1 LRQKNMETREELII
15 SEIKKN
21 PGIRFREVMEKI
33 NLSNGVL
40 SYYVRKLETNGQIKS
55 QRTTRVSRFFI
66 NDMTEEEAKIVSRL
80 RQTTPKDILIT
91 LLENDR
97 LTFQE
102 IVSNVKKA
110 SATVSFY
117 LSKLVNDGIVDYKKI
132 ELKKSYYIVEKQ
144 RIANLITEYHP
155 DVIENASDN
164 LADIMSSL

>member
-1 LRQKNMETREELII
+1 MQTREELII

-40 SYYVRKLETNGQIKS
+40 SYYIRKLEDNGVIKTK
-55 QRTTRVSRFFI
+55 RTTRVSRFFVD
-66 NDMTEEEAKIVSRL
+66 DMTEEESKVVSRL
-80 RQTTPKDILIT
+80 RQTTPKAILIT

-97 LTFQE
+97 LEFQE
-102 IVSNVKKA
+102 IVSNVGKA

-117 LSKLVNDGIVDYKKI
+117 LSKLVSDEIVAYKKVD
-132 ELKKSYYIVEKQ
+132 LKKNYFIVEKQ

-155 DVIENASDN
+155 DVIESASDN

>member
-1 LRQKNMETREELII
+1 MANMESREELIV

-40 SYYVRKLETNGQIKS
+40 SYYVRKLENNGVIKT

-66 NDMTEEEAKIVSRL
+66 NDMTEEESKVASRL
-80 RQTTPKDILIT
+80 RQTTPKAILVS
-91 LLENDR
+91 LLEND
-97 LTFQE
+97 TMEFQE
-102 IVSNVKKA
+102 IVSSVGKA

-117 LSKLVNDGIVDYKKI
+117 LSKLVNDGIVFQEI
-132 ELKKSYYIVEKQ
+132 NLKKRYFVVEKQ

-155 DVIENASDN
+155 DVVESASDN

>member
-1 LRQKNMETREELII
+1 MGSREELII

-21 PGIRFREVMEKI
+21 PGIRFREVMGKI
-33 NLSNGVL
+33 SLSNGVL
-40 SYYVRKLETNGQIKS
+40 SYYVRKLEDSGVIRT

-66 NDMTEEEAKIVSRL
+66 NDMTEEESKIVSRL
-80 RQTTPKDILIT
+80 RQTTPKAILVT

-97 LTFQE
+97 LEFQE
-102 IVSNVKKA
+102 IVSNVGKA

-117 LSKLVNDGIVDYKKI
+117 LAKLVNDEIVSYKKVN
-132 ELKKSYYIVEKQ
+132 LKKNYFIVEKK

-155 DVIENASDN
+155 DVMETASDN

>member
-1 LRQKNMETREELII
+1 MGTREELII

-40 SYYVRKLETNGQIKS
+40 SYYVRKLENNGTIKT
-55 QRTTRVSRFFI
+55 QRTTRVSRFFV
-66 NDMTEEEAKIVSRL
+66 NDMTEEESKVVSRL
-80 RQTTPKDILIT
+80 RQTTPKAILVT
-91 LLENDR
+91 LLENDK
-97 LTFQE
+97 LEFQE
-102 IVSNVKKA
+102 IVSNVGKA

-117 LSKLVNDGIVDYKKI
+117 LTKLVNDEIVAYKKVD
-132 ELKKSYYIVEKQ
+132 LKKQYFIVEKQ

-155 DVIENASDN
+155 DVIESASDN

>member
-1 LRQKNMETREELII
+1 MESREEQII
-15 SEIKKN
+15 LEIKKN

-40 SYYVRKLETNGQIKS
+40 SYYVKKLEDNGIIKTK
-55 QRTTRVSRFFI
+55 RTTRVSRFFI
-66 NDMTEEEAKIVSRL
+66 NDMTEEESKLVSRL
-80 RQTTPKDILIT
+80 RQSTPKAILIT

-97 LTFQE
+97 LKFQE
-102 IVSNVKKA
+102 IVSNVGKA
-110 SATVSFY
+110 NATVSFY
-117 LSKLVNDGIVDYKKI
+117 LSKLVSDEIVNYKKVD
-132 ELKKSYYIVEKQ
+132 LKKNYFIVEKQ

>member
-1 LRQKNMETREELII
+1 LANMESREELIV
-15 SEIKKN
+15 SEIKRN
-21 PGIRFREVMEKI
+21 PGSRFREVMEKI

-40 SYYVRKLETNGQIKS
+40 SYYVRKLENNGVIKT

-66 NDMTEEEAKIVSRL
+66 NDMTEEESKVASRL
-80 RQTTPKDILIT
+80 RQTTPKAILVS

-97 LTFQE
+97 MEFQE
-102 IVSNVKKA
+102 IVSSVGKA

-117 LSKLVNDGIVDYKKI
+117 LSKLVNDGIVDFKKSN
-132 ELKKSYYIVEKQ
+132 LKKRYFVVEKQ

-155 DVIENASDN
+155 DVVETASDN

>member
-1 LRQKNMETREELII
+1 MESREELII

-33 NLSNGVL
+33 CLSNGVL
-40 SYYVRKLETNGQIKS
+40 SYYVRKLENNGVIRT

-66 NDMTEEEAKIVSRL
+66 NDMTEEESKVVSRL
-80 RQTTPKDILIT
+80 RQTTPKAILVT

-97 LTFQE
+97 LEFKE
-102 IVSNVKKA
+102 IVSNVGKA

-117 LSKLVNDGIVDYKKI
+117 LAKLVNDEIISYKKVD
-132 ELKKSYYIVEKQ
+132 LKKNYFVVEKK
-144 RIANLITEYHP
+144 RIVNLITEYHP
-155 DVIENASDN
+155 DVVENASDN

>member
-1 LRQKNMETREELII
+1 MRNMESREELII

-21 PGIRFREVMEKI
+21 PGIRFREVMNKI
-33 NLSNGVL
+33 KLSNGVL
-40 SYYVRKLETNGQIKS
+40 SYYVRKLENNGVIKT

-66 NDMTEEEAKIVSRL
+66 NDMTEDEAKIVSRL
-80 RQTTPKDILIT
+80 RQTTPKSILVT

-97 LTFQE
+97 LEFQE
-102 IVSNVKKA
+102 IVSNVGKA

-117 LSKLVNDGIVDYKKI
+117 LSKLVNDEIVSHKKI
-132 ELKKSYYIVEKQ
+132 DLKKSYYIVEKQ
-144 RIANLITEYHP
+144 RIANIITEYHP

>member
-1 LRQKNMETREELII
+1 MESREELII
-15 SEIKKN
+15 LEIKKN
-21 PGIRFREVMEKI
+21 PGIRFREVMKKI

-40 SYYVRKLETNGQIKS
+40 SYYVRKLENNGIIKT

-66 NDMTEEEAKIVSRL
+66 KDMTEEESKVVSRL
-80 RQTTPKDILIT
+80 RQSTPKAILIT

-97 LTFQE
+97 LKFQE
-102 IVSNVKKA
+102 IVSNVGKA
-110 SATVSFY
+110 NATVSFY
-117 LSKLVNDGIVDYKKI
+117 LSKLVSDEIVNYKKVD
-132 ELKKSYYIVEKQ
+132 LKKNYFIVEKQ